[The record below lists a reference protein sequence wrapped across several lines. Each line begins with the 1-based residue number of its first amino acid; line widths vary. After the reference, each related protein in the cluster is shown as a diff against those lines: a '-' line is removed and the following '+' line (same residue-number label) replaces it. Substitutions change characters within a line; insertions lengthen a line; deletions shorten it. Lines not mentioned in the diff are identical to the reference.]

1 MTKITFYKLTTY
13 TLMLAF
19 LATALYTSKMFIF
32 KQKSVFSASDFG
44 DSIDIFSN
52 YTSWQKSPSKKTGDT
67 TSQTLYLLARSVV
80 YKQNFDS
87 EQTYQSV
94 TPQSIIDINGDG
106 LADIVY
112 HSREF
117 KNGGYDILYSA
128 ILLNK
133 GSMTYELSYKCVH
146 DATGWYGDCAG

>member
-1 MTKITFYKLTTY
+1 MGIGLYSTKRY
-13 TLMLAF
+13 
-19 LATALYTSKMFIF
+19 IF
-32 KQKSVFSASDFG
+32 KEKLVFSASDFG
-44 DSIDIFSN
+44 DSIDIFNN
-52 YTSWQKSPSKKTGDT
+52 YPSWKKSVSQKTGDT
-67 TSQTLYLLARSVV
+67 MSQTLYVLARSVI

-87 EQTYQSV
+87 QQTYQSV

-112 HSREF
+112 HSRELR
-117 KNGGYDILYSA
+117 NGGYDILYSA

-146 DATGWYGDCAG
+146 DSTSWYGDCAG